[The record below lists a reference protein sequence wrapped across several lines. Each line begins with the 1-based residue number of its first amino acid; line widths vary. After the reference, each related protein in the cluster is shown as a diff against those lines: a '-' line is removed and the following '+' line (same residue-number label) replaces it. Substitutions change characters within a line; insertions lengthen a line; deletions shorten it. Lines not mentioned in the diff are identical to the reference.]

1 MLPGS
6 DSVPGFRDGE
16 RRLRGVRKGAA
27 LGGASMSDT
36 TGADLVCGERIP
48 RGTE

>member
-36 TGADLVCGERIP
+36 TRADLVCGERIP